1 MLLEILSI
9 VALVMLALLGLN
21 AGGMISLSK
30 LEHILPAVFVLGIL
44 ICAFVLIRLRR
55 KNSASI
61 I

>member
-30 LEHILPAVFVLGIL
+30 LERILPAVFVLGIL
-44 ICAFVLIRLRR
+44 ICAFVLIRLRP
-55 KNSASI
+55 KK
-61 I
+61 